1 MKKLKELLSKIS
13 KGKKKIIIISVV
25 IIIILAIIII
35 SVISSSGKIPTSS
48 EIDKKLW
55 LASYTYRAYFYQ
67 FDNGECSYVETNG
80 SLGSVLEQKDGT
92 YEIKKDGIHIY
103 YEDGTEDIVNYEYD
117 KNGKLTLKDGE
128 MVLEDKTSLLFN
140 FSRSL
145 LLARIKYNL
154 PLVASSR
161 SIVYRLPPTS
171 FISESAIKEFGV

>member
-140 FSRSL
+140 Q
-145 LLARIKYNL
+145 
-154 PLVASSR
+154 
-161 SIVYRLPPTS
+161 
-171 FISESAIKEFGV
+171 